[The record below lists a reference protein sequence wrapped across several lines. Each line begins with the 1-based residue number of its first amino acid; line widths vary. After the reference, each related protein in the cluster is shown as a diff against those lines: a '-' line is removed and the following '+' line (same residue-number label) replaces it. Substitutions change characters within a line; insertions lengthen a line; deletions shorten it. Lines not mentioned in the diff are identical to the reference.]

1 MKDSKSN
8 YNKPQHVNFKFWK
21 WYLFESPFSQ
31 SRPLFRRN
39 EGNALHL
46 LDLIRIKDALKL
58 KADWRPKS
66 KQEITK
72 GKTIKSQKSVEEF
85 I

>member
-1 MKDSKSN
+1 M
-8 YNKPQHVNFKFWK
+8 
-21 WYLFESPFSQ
+21 FESPFSQ